1 MYETG
6 TTKMLVILILEI
18 LRKYS
23 DAEHRLTQQDI
34 LRYLKLEYGAVCDR
48 RSVKSNVECLV
59 ELGYD
64 IDMKK
69 GYCLLSPDFEPAEL
83 RMLIDSV
90 LCSKN
95 ITQQQAKVLIE
106 KLQLQGNKYFKP
118 KVSHV
123 CNLPTLH
130 HGDNTQF
137 LYALDALNDAI
148 NAGQKV
154 SFVYNSYGT
163 DFQLHPRRQ
172 EPYVVNPYQLVVANG
187 FYYLIANYDKYDDI
201 SHYRLDKI
209 TQVQLLP
216 DRAKPIKN
224 LPGQENGLDLPRHLS
239 EHIYM
244 FSGASVNVQMQVPQH
259 LMNELVDWF
268 GKDFRIVSQQEGDM
282 VIAVKCNRQAMVYWA
297 LQYGP
302 YAQVLS
308 PADLRQEL
316 AEKVGEMYQRYCASS
331 EK

>member
-1 MYETG
+1 MYGTG

-187 FYYLIANYDKYDDI
+187 FYYLIANYDKYDNV
-201 SHYRLDKI
+201 SHYRLDRISEIKMRDE
-209 TQVQLLP
+209 L
-216 DRAKPIKN
+216 AKPMNKVQGLEHGLN
-224 LPGQENGLDLPRHLS
+224 LPTHMA

-244 FSGASVNVQMQVPQH
+244 FSGPSVRVRFHAGRSIVS
-259 LMNELVDWF
+259 EIIDWF
-268 GKDFRIVSQQEGDM
+268 GIDTAFSDVSENCVLATVNVNEG
-282 VIAVKCNRQAMVYWA
+282 AMFYWL

-302 YAQVLS
+302 YVEVLEPES
-308 PADLRQEL
+308 LRKRV
-316 AEKVGEMYQRYCASS
+316 AESVQQMY
-331 EK
+331 